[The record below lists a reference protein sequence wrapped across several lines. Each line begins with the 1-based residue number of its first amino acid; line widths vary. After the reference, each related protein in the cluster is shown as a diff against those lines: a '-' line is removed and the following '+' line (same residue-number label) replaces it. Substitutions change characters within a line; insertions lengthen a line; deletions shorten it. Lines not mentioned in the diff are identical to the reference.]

1 MAEIPKDELVSIRRF
16 CASRV
21 PAELHHQARV
31 EATSRGNS
39 VTIFDCRPPWH
50 ADLTDWSRSPV
61 AQLRYD
67 ADGHL
72 WSLYWADR
80 NSRWHRY
87 EDLEPGTVDRLLEEI
102 EDDPTC
108 IFWG

>member
-1 MAEIPKDELVSIRRF
+1 MAAIPSDDLVMIRRY
-16 CASRV
+16 CVSRV
-21 PAELHHQARV
+21 PAELHDQARV
-31 EATSRGNS
+31 EATNRGNR

-50 ADLTDWSRSPV
+50 AELTDWTRVPV

-67 ADGHL
+67 PECHL
-72 WSLYWADR
+72 WSLFWADR

-87 EDLEPGTVDRLLEEI
+87 DEQEPGSVDRLLEEI
-102 EDDPTC
+102 DDDPTC